1 MQLNALRSIAVVH
14 VQIYRNAFWCL
25 ETVSCVRQASTCT
38 TAVNISMTED
48 ICPRL
53 TSTKVLIQA
62 TETENLEINVV
73 NLVRYVRT

>member
-1 MQLNALRSIAVVH
+1 MYNDNFVKVLVSSVLFF
-14 VQIYRNAFWCL
+14 FWL
-25 ETVSCVRQASTCT
+25 K
-38 TAVNISMTED
+38 MTED